1 MWLPV
6 ARARLGDPHL
16 LRFAKLCVYL
26 WETLYSFDGVIDSWK
41 KQISVRSASS
51 VFDINYVVAR
61 VRLGDPHLL
70 RFLLI
75 WNLWEAFLLEGCVS
89 EIRAYYDS
97 VSSMQSV
104 GPSRLGARLGDT
116 RLLGGIILLRF
127 YVKMWQIESGV
138 ESPRKLPSFSQKVAY
153 FLGEIKPFSRWK
165 L

>member
-16 LRFAKLCVYL
+16 LRFAKLCAYL
-26 WETLYSFDGVIDSWK
+26 ASVGNFIFVRWCYWWLK

-89 EIRAYYDS
+89 EIRTYYGLLNS
-97 VSSMQSV
+97 VFICGKLYIRSMV
-104 GPSRLGARLGDT
+104 
-116 RLLGGIILLRF
+116 LLMVEKNKFPCVLR
-127 YVKMWQIESGV
+127 VPCSI
-138 ESPRKLPSFSQKVAY
+138 
-153 FLGEIKPFSRWK
+153 
-165 L
+165 